1 MADGGS
7 WSISGMAKA
16 GQDGAKETAKYYSQ
30 SSPDERRLVKASFF
44 TGITGGILWY
54 PLILYWDAL
63 GFSSTEIGIMGA
75 LGTGAGVISLLVGG
89 YLADRM
95 GRKKL
100 YVVGLVATALGFLL
114 FISERNI
121 VVFTAAYAL
130 TSIGSSLAW
139 PSLIALMATKTTAQK
154 SKYFYGVQGFANQ
167 LGLTVAMFFGVFGPP
182 FMEREYG
189 TELSSAYNLV
199 FVAVA
204 ICAIAPFMFVLKIA
218 DQRMTQTRVILS
230 YDKKMRER
238 LFVYSFQNSLIGIGA
253 AFVIPWLALIFGEGM
268 GASFEWVAVIFTL
281 ANAIIA
287 IGWFVVPK
295 FADFR
300 GSVALIAGCQIASV
314 AFMVAIP
321 YSPMLIGVAILYALR
336 SFLML
341 VPQPVLNAYVMN
353 ICTEE
358 IRASFLAM
366 SQLAWQ
372 LGYSASFAL
381 AGTYWADDYSKTGPF
396 WIGGALYV
404 AGSIIFYA
412 YFKRISEFGPV
423 KAARTKAIPE

>member
-1 MADGGS
+1 MAEGNS

-16 GQDGAKETAKYYSQ
+16 GQDGAKATAKYYSQ
-30 SSPDERRLVKASFF
+30 SSGDERRLVKASFF

-54 PLILYWDAL
+54 PLFLYWDAL

-89 YLADRM
+89 YLADKM

-100 YVVGLVATALGFLL
+100 YIIGLGSTALGFLL
-114 FISERNI
+114 FITPMNI
-121 VVFTAAYAL
+121 VVFTIAYAL
-130 TSIGSSLAW
+130 TSMGSSLSW
-139 PSLIALMATKTTAQK
+139 PSLIALMATKTSAEK

-167 LGLTVAMFFGVFGPP
+167 MGLTIAMFFGVFGPP

-189 TELSSAYNLV
+189 TELSAGYNLV

-204 ICAIAPFMFVLKIA
+204 LCAIAPFLFVFRIV
-218 DQRMTQTRVILS
+218 DQKKKQSRLILS

-238 LFVYSFQNSLIGIGA
+238 LFVYSLQNSLIGIGA
-253 AFVIPWLALIFGEGM
+253 AFVIPWLALIFTEGM
-268 GASFEWVAVIFTL
+268 GASFEWIAIIFTL
-281 ANAIIA
+281 ANAVIA
-287 IGWFVVPK
+287 VGWFIVPR
-295 FADFR
+295 FSDFR

-321 YSPMLIGVAILYALR
+321 YSPLLIGVAILYTMR

-358 IRASFLAM
+358 IRASFLAV

-372 LGYSASFAL
+372 LGYSAAFAL
-381 AGTYWADDYSKTGPF
+381 AGTYWADDYSKVSPF

-404 AGSIIFYA
+404 AGSIIFFA
-412 YFKRISEFGPV
+412 YFRRISEFGPA
-423 KAARTKAIPE
+423 KGAPTKTVPE

>member
-1 MADGGS
+1 MAR
-7 WSISGMAKA
+7 A
-16 GQDGAKETAKYYSQ
+16 GQDGAKATAKYYSQ
-30 SSPDERRLVKASFF
+30 SSGDERRLVKASFF

-89 YLADRM
+89 YLADKI

-100 YVVGLVATALGFLL
+100 YVVGLACTALGFLL
-114 FISERNI
+114 FVSERDI
-121 VVFTAAYAL
+121 VVFTFAYAL
-130 TSIGSSLAW
+130 TSVGSSLAW

-167 LGLTVAMFFGVFGPP
+167 MGLTIAMFFGVFGPP

-189 TELSSAYNLV
+189 TDLTAAYNLV

-204 ICAIAPFMFVLKIA
+204 ICAIAPFVFVLKIA
-218 DQRMTQTRVILS
+218 DQKKKRQTRLILS

-253 AFVIPWLALIFGEGM
+253 AFVIPWLALIFGRGM
-268 GASFEWVAVIFTL
+268 GASFEWVAVIFTF
-281 ANAIIA
+281 ANAVIA
-287 IGWFVVPK
+287 VGWFIVPK
-295 FADFR
+295 FSDFR

-321 YSPMLIGVAILYALR
+321 YSPLLIGVAILYTLR

-353 ICTEE
+353 ICSEE
-358 IRASFLAM
+358 IRASFLAV

-372 LGYSASFAL
+372 LGYSVAYAL

-404 AGSIIFYA
+404 AGSVIFYA
-412 YFKRISEFGPV
+412 YFRRISEFGHV
-423 KAARTKAIPE
+423 KAAPTKAIPE